1 MTQETNNNVVKSL
14 PQSTSSS
21 SSSSGTKTKQN
32 VYNKNEKNKN
42 NENNEKRKSTTTTT
56 RSSHRVPKPEFMTR
70 VSHLFDDLF
79 LIFLLNFEN
88 FFHRLLFVNYH
99 RQ

>member
-42 NENNEKRKSTTTTT
+42 NENNEKRKSTTTT

>member
-14 PQSTSSS
+14 PQSSSTSSS
-21 SSSSGTKTKQN
+21 SSSSGTKSKQN

-42 NENNEKRKSTTTTT
+42 NENNEKRKST